1 MDYAQAR
8 LQARFGERPDES
20 LWRMLEN
27 AGEPAVLLEIA
38 GACSLRRWIAGIGA
52 SSESHTIEIA
62 LRARWRDCVA
72 EVTSWMPRAWQ
83 PATEW
88 TRQLADLPALCHLAR
103 GEALLAW
110 MSRDPVLQP
119 YALAEA
125 DARETKLKQDALAF
139 VGPLWPALKAPVSAS
154 FESKV
159 RRAWHEEWRRR
170 WPGKSEAGALDG
182 LAMLLESG
190 ATRPSTSRELLH
202 RLRILFR
209 RSTLSPAVA
218 FVFLAFVALDIARLR
233 AALLKHALLRDPG
246 LAS

>member
-20 LWRMLEN
+20 LWRMLEQ
-27 AGEPAVLLEIA
+27 AGEPAALLEIA
-38 GACSLRRWIAGIGA
+38 GTSGLRRWIAGIDA

-72 EVTSWMPRAWQ
+72 EVTSWMPQAWQ
-83 PATEW
+83 PATDW
-88 TRQLADLPALCHLAR
+88 TRPLADLPALCHLAR
-103 GEALLAW
+103 GEAPLAW
-110 MSRDPVLQP
+110 MSRDPVLGP

-139 VGPLWPALKAPVSAS
+139 VGPLWPALKAPVGAP

-159 RRAWHEEWRRR
+159 RRAWRGEWRRR
-170 WPGKSEAGALDG
+170 WPQKREAGALDG

-190 ATRPSTSRELLH
+190 ATQPSASRELPH
-202 RLRILFR
+202 RLRLLFR
-209 RSTLSPAVA
+209 RSTLHPTVA
-218 FVFLAFVALDIARLR
+218 FVFLAFVALDISRLR
-233 AALLKHALLRDPG
+233 AALLKHALLREPG